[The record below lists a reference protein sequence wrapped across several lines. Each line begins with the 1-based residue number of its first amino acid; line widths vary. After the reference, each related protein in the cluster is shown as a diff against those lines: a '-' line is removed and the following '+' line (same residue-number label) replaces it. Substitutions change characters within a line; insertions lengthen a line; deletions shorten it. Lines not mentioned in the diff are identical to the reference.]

1 MMRSFRKTQNGASL
15 ITVVAMLA
23 LAALIAIFVLKL
35 TPIYIENSAVAS
47 VLTNLKGEGGALITR
62 DSTKGSIIQILNK
75 RFSMNNIESVF
86 KEDIQVIREPNY
98 VIITIEYEVRTKFIS
113 NIDLAVLFSDS
124 VEIEFN

>member
-1 MMRSFRKTQNGASL
+1 MRSFRKTQNGASL

-47 VLTNLKGEGGALITR
+47 VLTNLKGEGGGLITR

-75 RFSMNNIESVF
+75 RFGMNNIESVF
-86 KEDIQVIREPNY
+86 NEDIQVIREPNY